1 MHYLLSEI
9 QFGGYISP
17 IKLAGILLLMIAW
30 LPVVIWVSRDTE
42 EVRTRKVFWTAIIF
56 AFPAG
61 AILLSFLL
69 PFFVIGILL
78 VAIAFIACSLLYVM
92 HRNALVSDFEKVLT
106 TEHIKGI
113 FANDK
118 KKVDAATKGLEFI
131 TANKNR
137 IEPPSYKTPEFLGYQ
152 MAQDIID
159 DSLWRRASDVTFIPA
174 GQEYNIYYKIDG
186 LQIKQEPKERE
197 EVDYLIKFLKQLADL
212 DTKERRK
219 PQTGNFKAQKEKSKF
234 EFKVKTAGSTAGE
247 KVSFARVEEESLL
260 KTDQLGLTDPQL
272 EQVNELKNGENPGI
286 FIISGP
292 AGSGVSST
300 FYSFIRNH
308 DPFINN
314 INTLEKEKVSELPNV
329 TQNYYQLTD
338 TGTTTYGRRLRTML
352 RTGPDIIGIVGCSD
366 PETANEAVTAVTAD
380 PKPIYI
386 TVQAPSVV
394 QAIAKW
400 LKLVPDRAKA
410 IDSLKGVSCQRL
422 LRKLCPECRE
432 AYRPNKEIFKKFNIP
447 ADKIKALYRQ
457 AEMEYDKHGQ
467 PILCDNCQGTGFVGR
482 TGVFETIFFTDEL
495 KAAIKA
501 SKSLQEIA
509 THLRR
514 AKMLYLQ
521 EQAVL
526 KAADGLTSM
535 NEIIREFTP
544 KKPVAKKRAAEKK

>member
-9 QFGGYISP
+9 QLGGYVSP
-17 IKLAGILLLMIAW
+17 IKLAVILLVMFAW

-42 EVRTRKVFWTAIIF
+42 AVRTRKIFWTAIVF

-69 PFFVIGILL
+69 PFFIIGILF

-92 HRNALVSDFEKVLT
+92 HRNALVSNFERVLT
-106 TEHIKGI
+106 AEHIKSL
-113 FANDK
+113 FTNDN
-118 KKVDAATKGLEFI
+118 KKVDAASKGLEFI
-131 TANKNR
+131 TANNNR
-137 IEPPSYKTPEFLGYQ
+137 IDPPDYKTPDFLGYK

-159 DSLWRRASDVTFIPA
+159 DSLWRRASDVTFMPA

-197 EVDYLIKFLKQLADL
+197 DVDYLIKFLKQLADL
-212 DTKERRK
+212 DIKEKRK
-219 PQTGNFKAQKEKSKF
+219 PQVGNFKAQKEKNKF
-234 EFKVKTAGSTAGE
+234 EFNVKTAGSTAGE
-247 KVSFARVEEESLL
+247 KVSFSRVEEESLL
-260 KTDQLGLTDPQL
+260 KTDQMGLTDKQL
-272 EQVNELKNGENPGI
+272 EKVNELKNTENPGV

-292 AGSGVSST
+292 TGSGVSSS

-308 DPFINN
+308 DPFTNN

-329 TQNYYQLTD
+329 TQNYYQLSD
-338 TGTTTYGRRLRTML
+338 TGTTTYGRRLRSML
-352 RTGPDIIGIVGCSD
+352 RTGPDIVGVKDCSD
-366 PETANEAVTAVTAD
+366 SETANEIVTAVSSD
-380 PKPIYI
+380 PKPVYV
-386 TVQAPSVV
+386 TLNAPSVV

-410 IDSLKGVSCQRL
+410 IDSLKGISCQRL

-457 AEMEYDKHGQ
+457 SEMEYDKHGQ
-467 PILCDNCQGTGFVGR
+467 PVLCDNCQGTGFVGR
-482 TGVFETIFFTDEL
+482 TGVFEMIFFTDEL
-495 KAAIKA
+495 KAAIKSA
-501 SKSLQEIA
+501 KSLQEIA

-526 KAADGLTSM
+526 KAAEGNTAM
-535 NEIIREFTP
+535 NEIIREFSP